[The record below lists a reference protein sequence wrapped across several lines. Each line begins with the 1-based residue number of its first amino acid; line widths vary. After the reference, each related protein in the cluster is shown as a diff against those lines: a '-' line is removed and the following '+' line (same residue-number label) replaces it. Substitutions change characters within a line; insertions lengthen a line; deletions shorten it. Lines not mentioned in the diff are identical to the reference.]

1 MYMDTTGI
9 VETLLG
15 IVTTASAAGLIITA
29 KDFYKLK
36 ADWDKELE
44 ARLDKFVLKEV
55 HEAEV
60 RAIKEDVKEVR
71 EDVKTM
77 MVKQDQMY
85 MLLLE
90 LKKKK

>member
-36 ADWDKELE
+36 AEWDKELE